1 MRNLLSH
8 RIVTYLIIGGANTII
23 NLLVFYVLLKLQV
36 NYLIANVLC
45 FIIGVLLGYI
55 LNTLIV
61 FKAKLH
67 FAALL
72 KYSSVYISSMAIN
85 LVLLFLLVHYG
96 ELNKMVAQIITTAIV
111 TVVNY
116 VLIKKIVFK

>member
-8 RIVTYLIIGGANTII
+8 RIVTYLIIGGANTVI
-23 NLLVFYVLLKLQV
+23 NLLIFYAFLKLQV

-61 FKAKLH
+61 FKRKLH

-72 KYSSVYISSMAIN
+72 KYSSVYVSSMAIN
-85 LVLLFLLVHYG
+85 IVLLFLFVHYG
-96 ELNKMVAQIITTAIV
+96 
-111 TVVNY
+111 
-116 VLIKKIVFK
+116 

>member
-8 RIVTYLIIGGANTII
+8 RIVTYLIIGGANTVI
-23 NLLVFYVLLKLQV
+23 NLLIFYVFLKIQV
-36 NYLIANVLC
+36 NYLIANLLC

-61 FKAKLH
+61 FKSQLH
-67 FAALL
+67 FAALF
-72 KYSSVYISSMAIN
+72 KYSSVYLSSMAIN
-85 LVLLFLLVHYG
+85 IVLLFLLVHYA
-96 ELNKMVAQIITTAIV
+96 ELNKMLAQIITTAIV

-116 VLIKKIVFK
+116 VLIKKVVFK